1 MKELAQ
7 LTTLRAHLMLARRAS
22 LSTENS
28 SIRVSLRGFHLRL
41 GAARG
46 TVAGNGGGKGLP
58 ALAIPSVGLA
68 PQPCGLW
75 PAQLSTDRWWRSNEI
90 RAAMMS

>member
-7 LTTLRAHLMLARRAS
+7 LTTLSAHLMLARRAS
-22 LSTENS
+22 LSVAENS
-28 SIRVSLRGFHLRL
+28 SIRVSISGFHLRL

-46 TVAGNGGGKGLP
+46 TVAGNGGGQGLP
-58 ALAIPSVGLA
+58 ALAIPTVGLA

-75 PAQLSTDRWWRSNEI
+75 PAQLSLV
-90 RAAMMS
+90 AQQ